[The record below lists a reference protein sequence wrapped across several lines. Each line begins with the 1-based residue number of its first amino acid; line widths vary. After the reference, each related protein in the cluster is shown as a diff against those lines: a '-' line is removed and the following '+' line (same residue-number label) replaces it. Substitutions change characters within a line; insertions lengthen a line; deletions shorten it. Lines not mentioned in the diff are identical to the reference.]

1 MIHIQ
6 RKSGKKANGGTV
18 PAFRFRLKL
27 DEYIEMNYDIDTK
40 VKDGRWAYE

>member
-18 PAFRFRLKL
+18 PVFRFRLKL